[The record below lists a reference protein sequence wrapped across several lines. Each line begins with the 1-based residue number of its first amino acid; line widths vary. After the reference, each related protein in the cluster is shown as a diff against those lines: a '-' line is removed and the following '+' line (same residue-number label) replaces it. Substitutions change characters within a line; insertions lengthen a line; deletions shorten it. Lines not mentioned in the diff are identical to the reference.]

1 MGNVGKLS
9 QKLQEAVRKLSYKT
23 TVDELKKKGIQRV
36 NVVGLDRIVALIE
49 AAVHRTLK
57 QRIAGFDGIERRGEI
72 AERTREEFLKLLNS
86 KETLE
91 RARDEVIEEKEVL
104 EDEVVRLR
112 DELRNTQSQL
122 SNQEAKI
129 ATEERLRHAEDD
141 EELQREIDEVM
152 FKLGFAGNPKGEELV
167 RSILSLT
174 QVRLDAERQR
184 VAEAR
189 RKEYQTEVELLNR
202 RLSKLNGTLQETEKQ
217 LKAVMRAKNIDDG
230 IASIYKDVQGL
241 DGADSHFETKKELMS
256 SIFEANLRLQGKR

>member
-57 QRIAGFDGIERRGEI
+57 QRIAGFEGIERRGEI
-72 AERTREEFLKLLNS
+72 ATRTREEFLKLLNS

-91 RARDEVIEEKEVL
+91 RARDEVIEEKEEL
-104 EDEVVRLR
+104 QDEVLRLR
-112 DELRNTQSQL
+112 EELRSTQTQL
-122 SNQEAKI
+122 SSQEAKI
-129 ATEERLRHAEDD
+129 ATEERMRHAEADQ
-141 EELQREIDEVM
+141 ELQAEIDELM
-152 FKLGFAGNPKGEELV
+152 FKLGLAGNAKSEELV
-167 RSILSLT
+167 RHVLELT
-174 QVRLDAERQR
+174 QVRLDAERER

-189 RKEYQTEVELLNR
+189 RKEYQSEVELLNR

-217 LKAVMRAKNIDDG
+217 LMAVMRAKNIDDG

-241 DGADSHFETKKELMS
+241 DNADNHYETKKELMS